1 MHLQESQLFLEFEM
15 PHAIPANS
23 KKKGPTREKGT
34 EGREKPF

>member
-23 KKKGPTREKGT
+23 KKGPTREKGT